1 MEKSDVY
8 NMRVVPL
15 MRKINI
21 VKDGKT
27 KSIVEENISMNE
39 IRNMSCEPRML
50 IRKDDDVYFTEL
62 PINYHGT
69 KMRWSIFYLYDELND
84 LEKERFASRTITIP
98 VTVDSVTSGVESTVN
113 SVTSFVVIT
122 VYSFVSLLNAG
133 VSSPQDTFNVDK

>member
-8 NMRVVPL
+8 NMRAVPL

-62 PINYHGT
+62 PINYHGLVGGLSCLLSQV
-69 KMRWSIFYLYDELND
+69 WLNTP
-84 LEKERFASRTITIP
+84 K
-98 VTVDSVTSGVESTVN
+98 
-113 SVTSFVVIT
+113 
-122 VYSFVSLLNAG
+122 
-133 VSSPQDTFNVDK
+133 

>member
-8 NMRVVPL
+8 NMRAVPL

-21 VKDGKT
+21 VKNGKT

-98 VTVDSVTSGVESTVN
+98 VTVDSVVRLYTNKVR
-113 SVTSFVVIT
+113 
-122 VYSFVSLLNAG
+122 
-133 VSSPQDTFNVDK
+133 KKKK

>member
-1 MEKSDVY
+1 MEKTDVY

-50 IRKDDDVYFTEL
+50 IRKDDDVYYILVVWTSRNNTTSLQFYE
-62 PINYHGT
+62 NSFSV
-69 KMRWSIFYLYDELND
+69 MRLTFSSI
-84 LEKERFASRTITIP
+84 
-98 VTVDSVTSGVESTVN
+98 
-113 SVTSFVVIT
+113 
-122 VYSFVSLLNAG
+122 
-133 VSSPQDTFNVDK
+133 

>member
-27 KSIVEENISMNE
+27 KSIVESHCLHTICTSGKCP
-39 IRNMSCEPRML
+39 NMGECWSRGTATFMIGGEPRML

-98 VTVDSVTSGVESTVN
+98 VTVDSVIKLYTNKVR
-113 SVTSFVVIT
+113 
-122 VYSFVSLLNAG
+122 
-133 VSSPQDTFNVDK
+133 KKKK

>member
-27 KSIVEENISMNE
+27 KSIVESHCLHTICTSG
-39 IRNMSCEPRML
+39 CEPRML

-98 VTVDSVTSGVESTVN
+98 VTVDSVIKLYTNKVR
-113 SVTSFVVIT
+113 
-122 VYSFVSLLNAG
+122 
-133 VSSPQDTFNVDK
+133 KKKK

>member
-8 NMRVVPL
+8 NMRAVPL

-50 IRKDDDVYFTEL
+50 IRKMMMYILQNFQLIIMVQ
-62 PINYHGT
+62 
-69 KMRWSIFYLYDELND
+69 K
-84 LEKERFASRTITIP
+84 
-98 VTVDSVTSGVESTVN
+98 
-113 SVTSFVVIT
+113 
-122 VYSFVSLLNAG
+122 
-133 VSSPQDTFNVDK
+133 

>member
-1 MEKSDVY
+1 MQNAEVY

-15 MRKINI
+15 MRRINI

-27 KSIVEENISMNE
+27 KSIIEENISTNE

-50 IRKDDDVYFTEL
+50 VRRDDDVYFTEL

-84 LEKERFASRTITIP
+84 DEKERFMGRTIDIP
-98 VTVDSVTSGVESTVN
+98 VTIDSVVRLYTNKVRKKE
-113 SVTSFVVIT
+113 
-122 VYSFVSLLNAG
+122 
-133 VSSPQDTFNVDK
+133 K

>member
-1 MEKSDVY
+1 
-8 NMRVVPL
+8 

-27 KSIVEENISMNE
+27 KKVLLKKIYLWMKLE
-39 IRNMSCEPRML
+39 ICLCEPRML

-98 VTVDSVTSGVESTVN
+98 VTVDSVIKYIANSKLEKEKNKFFFLFLFIYFSGDIYEWN
-113 SVTSFVVIT
+113 R
-122 VYSFVSLLNAG
+122 
-133 VSSPQDTFNVDK
+133 

>member
-27 KSIVEENISMNE
+27 KSVVEENISMNE

-50 IRKDDDVYFTEL
+50 MMYILQNFQLIIMVQK
-62 PINYHGT
+62 
-69 KMRWSIFYLYDELND
+69 
-84 LEKERFASRTITIP
+84 
-98 VTVDSVTSGVESTVN
+98 
-113 SVTSFVVIT
+113 
-122 VYSFVSLLNAG
+122 
-133 VSSPQDTFNVDK
+133 